1 MNVVREP
8 PALSNG
14 TSINEYGNIKLGA
27 NLWPMIQ
34 LLDFSGDGN
43 VDIVYNRAGAD
54 ETVSLVYTDGAE
66 GLSFDKDIYGL
77 KHEVGMTLNAW
88 NANIDPTDEDV
99 WTFGTLPTNQTA
111 YYQLYDENGTADAST
126 QGTSG
131 AGGNAFAFTTA
142 TVGDILPAGTLS
154 IDRNGDT
161 VTSDATTDAVVNF
174 QDNADTI
181 CTAASGLCPTADIN
195 AADQPIT
202 LTEAGANTGVFVNW
216 DEGLTAN
223 MLINTDAKRGSQAV
237 FEFDEVKYGVL
248 HMPQFATIEYHY
260 R

>member
-1 MNVVREP
+1 
-8 PALSNG
+8 
-14 TSINEYGNIKLGA
+14 
-27 NLWPMIQ
+27 
-34 LLDFSGDGN
+34 LDFSGDGN

-77 KHEVGMTLNAW
+77 KHEVGITLDMW

-111 YYQLYDENGTADAST
+111 YYQLYDENGAADAST
-126 QGTSG
+126 GGTSG
-131 AGGNAFAFTTA
+131 SGGNAFAFTTA
-142 TVGDILPAGTLS
+142 TIGDILPAGTLS

-202 LTEAGANTGVFVNW
+202 FTEAGANTGVFVNW
-216 DEGLTAN
+216 DEGLTTN
-223 MLINTDAKRGSQAV
+223 MVINTDAKRGSQAV

-248 HMPQFATIEYHY
+248 HMPQFATIEYITDDIGAEWNSGEVVSIEVFDPDMNFDQDQ
-260 R
+260 RMS